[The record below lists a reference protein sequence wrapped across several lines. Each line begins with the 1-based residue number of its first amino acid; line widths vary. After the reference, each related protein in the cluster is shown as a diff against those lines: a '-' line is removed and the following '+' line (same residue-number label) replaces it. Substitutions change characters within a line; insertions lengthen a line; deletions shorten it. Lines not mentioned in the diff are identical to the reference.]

1 MVSDVANPKIKTI
14 QRELPSRGRCDGRV
28 LGVDSFTH
36 HRPLRL
42 SGLLDLGFGSFLQ
55 QQVGVAGKLK
65 MSLDFFG
72 QIATGGGRARQAKTP
87 KTIVDVTNAAPPAE
101 ELASSGEA
109 MVEEG
114 RLARRRRRRTRRNT
128 ADADTALSLLAT
140 ETAAPTA
147 NNPNHP
153 LPVVENVNND
163 DDDDA
168 RATDPP
174 GRSSHSHLPALDSI
188 TGSGLAYNEWQDY
201 VRKTKEIGP
210 TYFDVFLITMRTEQS
225 IHEGNRSHPQ
235 L

>member
-1 MVSDVANPKIKTI
+1 MSIHSPI
-14 QRELPSRGRCDGRV
+14 
-28 LGVDSFTH
+28 H

-65 MSLDFFG
+65 MSLDFFDRL
-72 QIATGGGRARQAKTP
+72 QQRGGGRARQAKTP
-87 KTIVDVTNAAPPAE
+87 KTIADVTDAAPPAE

-140 ETAAPTA
+140 ATAAPTA

-174 GRSSHSHLPALDSI
+174 VRFSHSHLPALDSI

-210 TYFDVFLITMRTEQS
+210 T
-225 IHEGNRSHPQ
+225 
-235 L
+235 

>member
-1 MVSDVANPKIKTI
+1 MVVRRNGVRCCQPKNPNYPT
-14 QRELPSRGRCDGRV
+14 RTPFRGVCRCDGRV
-28 LGVDSFTH
+28 LLCWVWYARVSIHSPIH

-65 MSLDFFG
+65 MSLDFFDRL
-72 QIATGGGRARQAKTP
+72 QQRGGGRARQAKTP
-87 KTIVDVTNAAPPAE
+87 KTIADVTDAAPPAE

-140 ETAAPTA
+140 ATAAPTA

-174 GRSSHSHLPALDSI
+174 VRFSHSHLPALDSI

-210 TYFDVFLITMRTEQS
+210 T
-225 IHEGNRSHPQ
+225 
-235 L
+235 